1 MADSITLD
9 ALMQSK
15 GHTALQVQKPA
26 SVEAV
31 RAQVEELSPE
41 QKARVEEVK
50 NSIDLMDSQ
59 AALQYG
65 VGAQRNIS
73 SFSDN
78 ILTQVRSKDS
88 GYVGELMSDL
98 VLKVKEV
105 DVDGLDEGFWD
116 KIPFLKNASRAVKKF
131 MQRYEKLEVQIDR
144 IEQQLDQAR
153 MQMLKDITMFDGL
166 YEKNLEYFR
175 ELQIYIA
182 AGEEKLQEL
191 QETTLPQLRA
201 EAAAKGDAM
210 SAQVVRDFEDTV
222 NRFEKKIHDLKLSKT
237 VAIQTAP
244 QIRLIQNNDKM
255 LVDKIQTAVL
265 NTIPIWKSQIVIA
278 LGLSRQQKVLHRQSR
293 EDGPKRLNQKRHSLV
308 TLLLPMCL
316 ARRAFT
322 ACTAAAQKPR
332 IRNPKNGSAGASPR
346 IPESKPEAS
355 HASPVRSQPRRAAC
369 AHRKIPA
376 PIVQPSASAR
386 TAGRTCVGAY
396 SFRRES
402 TMELAICSA
411 AVIPSAAIDPG
422 NQRSASSAAGIQQAA
437 EIASTMPGRAQP
449 GRKFPATHRTTAAST
464 DCTRMRIAK
473 GSACESEKHTAAGY
487 MPSAATRSGLRSS
500 SPFPNTAPIRRRSPF
515 CFTAD
520 VPPFGARRS
529 RPDQAPART
538 RWRSGR
544 QSRPFARMRPHG
556 AFPSAAPR
564 PARRTRSGLLWCAE
578 K

>member
-255 LVDKIQTAVL
+255 LVDKIQTAIL
-265 NTIPIWKSQIVIA
+265 STIPLWKSQIVIA
-278 LGLSRQQKVLHRQSR
+278 LGLHRLFGLVLGGQPGVVVHGVADDVAIVVLGVQA
-293 EDGPKRLNQKRHSLV
+293 GLV
-308 TLLLPMCL
+308 VIGV
-316 ARRAFT
+316 
-322 ACTAAAQKPR
+322 R
-332 IRNPKNGSAGASPR
+332 IRAVASGASM
-346 IPESKPEAS
+346 IGKDDL
-355 HASPVRSQPRRAAC
+355 VC
-369 AHRKIPA
+369 WFLVLLNA
-376 PIVQPSASAR
+376 PITNGKSPLFIISHRYRKRVN
-386 TAGRTCVGAY
+386 TG
-396 SFRRES
+396 
-402 TMELAICSA
+402 
-411 AVIPSAAIDPG
+411 VILD
-422 NQRSASSAAGIQQAA
+422 
-437 EIASTMPGRAQP
+437 T
-449 GRKFPATHRTTAAST
+449 
-464 DCTRMRIAK
+464 
-473 GSACESEKHTAAGY
+473 
-487 MPSAATRSGLRSS
+487 
-500 SPFPNTAPIRRRSPF
+500 
-515 CFTAD
+515 
-520 VPPFGARRS
+520 V
-529 RPDQAPART
+529 
-538 RWRSGR
+538 
-544 QSRPFARMRPHG
+544 
-556 AFPSAAPR
+556 
-564 PARRTRSGLLWCAE
+564 
-578 K
+578 

>member
-59 AALQYG
+59 AVLQYG

-105 DVDGLDEGFWD
+105 DVDGLDEGFLD
-116 KIPFLKNASRAVKKF
+116 KLPFLKNASRAVKKF

-182 AGEEKLQEL
+182 AGEEKLKEL
-191 QETTLPQLRA
+191 QEITLPQLHA
-201 EAAAKGDAM
+201 EATAKGDAM

-255 LVDKIQTAVL
+255 LVDKIQTAIL
-265 NTIPIWKSQIVIA
+265 STIPLWKSQIVIA
-278 LGLSRQQKVLHRQSR
+278 LGLHRQESVLKMQR
-293 EDGPKRLNQKRHSLV
+293 SVSDATN
-308 TLLLPMCL
+308 TLLTKNAELL
-316 ARRAFT
+316 RQNSTEVAR
-322 ACTAAAQKPR
+322 
-332 IRNPKNGSAGASPR
+332 
-346 IPESKPEAS
+346 ESERGIVDLETLKKVNADLISTIEETIKI
-355 HASPVRSQPRRAAC
+355 QQEGRAARQN
-369 AHRKIPA
+369 AETELLSIEQKLKEA
-376 PIVQPSASAR
+376 LL
-386 TAGRTCVGAY
+386 TA
-396 SFRRES
+396 
-402 TMELAICSA
+402 
-411 AVIPSAAIDPG
+411 
-422 NQRSASSAAGIQQAA
+422 IQ
-437 EIASTMPGRAQP
+437 
-449 GRKFPATHRTTAAST
+449 
-464 DCTRMRIAK
+464 
-473 GSACESEKHTAAGY
+473 
-487 MPSAATRSGLRSS
+487 
-500 SPFPNTAPIRRRSPF
+500 
-515 CFTAD
+515 
-520 VPPFGARRS
+520 
-529 RPDQAPART
+529 
-538 RWRSGR
+538 
-544 QSRPFARMRPHG
+544 
-556 AFPSAAPR
+556 
-564 PARRTRSGLLWCAE
+564 
-578 K
+578 

>member
-9 ALMQSK
+9 TLMQSS
-15 GHTALQVQKPA
+15 GHTALQVQEPA

-41 QKARVEEVK
+41 QRVRVEEVK

-105 DVDGLDEGFWD
+105 DVDGLDEGFLD
-116 KIPFLKNASRAVKKF
+116 KLPFLKNASRAVKKF

-182 AGEEKLQEL
+182 AGEEKLKEL
-191 QETTLPQLRA
+191 QEITLPQLHA
-201 EAAAKGDAM
+201 EATAKGDAM

-255 LVDKIQTAVL
+255 LVDKIQTAIL
-265 NTIPIWKSQIVIA
+265 STIPLWKSQIVIA
-278 LGLSRQQKVLHRQSR
+278 LGLHRQESVLKMQR
-293 EDGPKRLNQKRHSLV
+293 SVSDATN
-308 TLLLPMCL
+308 TLLTKNAELL
-316 ARRAFT
+316 RQNSTEVAR
-322 ACTAAAQKPR
+322 
-332 IRNPKNGSAGASPR
+332 
-346 IPESKPEAS
+346 ESERGIVDLETLKKVNADLISTIEETIKI
-355 HASPVRSQPRRAAC
+355 QQEGRAARQN
-369 AHRKIPA
+369 AETELLSIEQKLKEA
-376 PIVQPSASAR
+376 LL
-386 TAGRTCVGAY
+386 TA
-396 SFRRES
+396 
-402 TMELAICSA
+402 
-411 AVIPSAAIDPG
+411 
-422 NQRSASSAAGIQQAA
+422 IQ
-437 EIASTMPGRAQP
+437 
-449 GRKFPATHRTTAAST
+449 
-464 DCTRMRIAK
+464 
-473 GSACESEKHTAAGY
+473 
-487 MPSAATRSGLRSS
+487 
-500 SPFPNTAPIRRRSPF
+500 
-515 CFTAD
+515 
-520 VPPFGARRS
+520 
-529 RPDQAPART
+529 
-538 RWRSGR
+538 
-544 QSRPFARMRPHG
+544 
-556 AFPSAAPR
+556 
-564 PARRTRSGLLWCAE
+564 
-578 K
+578 

>member
-59 AALQYG
+59 AVLQYG

-78 ILTQVRSKDS
+78 ILTQVRNKDS

-105 DVDGLDEGFWD
+105 DVDGLDEGFLD
-116 KIPFLKNASRAVKKF
+116 KLPFLKNASRAVKKF

-182 AGEEKLQEL
+182 AGEEKLKEL
-191 QETTLPQLRA
+191 QEITLPQLHA
-201 EAAAKGDAM
+201 EATAKGDAM

-222 NRFEKKIHDLKLSKT
+222 NRFEKKIHDLKLSKA

-255 LVDKIQTAVL
+255 LVDKIQTAIL
-265 NTIPIWKSQIVIA
+265 STIPLWKSQIVIA
-278 LGLSRQQKVLHRQSR
+278 LGLHRQESVLKMQR
-293 EDGPKRLNQKRHSLV
+293 SVSDATN
-308 TLLLPMCL
+308 TLLTKNAELL
-316 ARRAFT
+316 RQNSTEVAR
-322 ACTAAAQKPR
+322 
-332 IRNPKNGSAGASPR
+332 
-346 IPESKPEAS
+346 ESERGIVDLETLKKVNADLISTIEETIKI
-355 HASPVRSQPRRAAC
+355 QQEGRAARQN
-369 AHRKIPA
+369 AETELLSIEQKLKEA
-376 PIVQPSASAR
+376 LL
-386 TAGRTCVGAY
+386 TA
-396 SFRRES
+396 
-402 TMELAICSA
+402 
-411 AVIPSAAIDPG
+411 
-422 NQRSASSAAGIQQAA
+422 IQ
-437 EIASTMPGRAQP
+437 
-449 GRKFPATHRTTAAST
+449 
-464 DCTRMRIAK
+464 
-473 GSACESEKHTAAGY
+473 
-487 MPSAATRSGLRSS
+487 
-500 SPFPNTAPIRRRSPF
+500 
-515 CFTAD
+515 
-520 VPPFGARRS
+520 
-529 RPDQAPART
+529 
-538 RWRSGR
+538 
-544 QSRPFARMRPHG
+544 
-556 AFPSAAPR
+556 
-564 PARRTRSGLLWCAE
+564 
-578 K
+578 

>member
-255 LVDKIQTAVL
+255 LVDKIQTAIL
-265 NTIPIWKSQIVIA
+265 STIPLWKSQIVIA
-278 LGLSRQQKVLHRQSR
+278 LGLHRQESVLKMQR
-293 EDGPKRLNQKRHSLV
+293 SVSDATN
-308 TLLLPMCL
+308 TLLTKNAELLRTVERCVESERGIVDLETLKKVNADLISTIEETIKIQQEGRAAPPECRNRTPQYRTEAERSPIDRDTVKKKMRDPRLPKKTVFNPGRHLCSSWQIL
-316 ARRAFT
+316 AFSS
-322 ACTAAAQKPR
+322 
-332 IRNPKNGSAGASPR
+332 GSAFKTECKSRGMIALIR
-346 IPESKPEAS
+346 MHSK
-355 HASPVRSQPRRAAC
+355 R
-369 AHRKIPA
+369 
-376 PIVQPSASAR
+376 
-386 TAGRTCVGAY
+386 
-396 SFRRES
+396 
-402 TMELAICSA
+402 
-411 AVIPSAAIDPG
+411 
-422 NQRSASSAAGIQQAA
+422 
-437 EIASTMPGRAQP
+437 
-449 GRKFPATHRTTAAST
+449 
-464 DCTRMRIAK
+464 
-473 GSACESEKHTAAGY
+473 
-487 MPSAATRSGLRSS
+487 GLEY
-500 SPFPNTAPIRRRSPF
+500 N
-515 CFTAD
+515 
-520 VPPFGARRS
+520 S
-529 RPDQAPART
+529 RPLLLSIRL
-538 RWRSGR
+538 
-544 QSRPFARMRPHG
+544 RMVY
-556 AFPSAAPR
+556 F
-564 PARRTRSGLLWCAE
+564 
-578 K
+578 